1 MFHVPC
7 SMNVSP
13 IVNYFVSQGVPLETV
28 LQLLMLPIIVTMIAF
43 FRQVI
48 GIKAFGI
55 YTPAIVIFAFL
66 ATGIKYGLALF
77 VSVIAVGLISRFLL
91 KKLRILYLPR
101 VAITISIVAFAM
113 LVVLVVGG
121 SMKRTGLAAV
131 SIFPLVIMIT
141 IVEKFVATQIEKGN
155 RTALILALETLLI
168 ALVGYYLASW
178 GFLINAIKAYPWIIL
193 FSLPINVLL
202 GKWTGLRLVEYFRFR
217 EILKKIQ

>member
-1 MFHVPC
+1 
-7 SMNVSP
+7 MNVSP